1 MLAFRASTNP
11 QREGLAEGA
20 TASVQAYLDL
30 AHGVYQLGRIDE
42 ATDLMARA
50 VTVAQGLD
58 EDDPQRGRVFNK
70 LGVLRARQGK
80 HGEAER
86 MLRRGVA
93 VFERAL
99 PSQRSELSTAL
110 ANLGSV
116 YRSMERNAQARLV
129 FERSLKLAESV
140 EGEPDLPVAWTL
152 DKIGELDA
160 AEGNV
165 PTAVYVLR
173 RSLAIKERILG
184 PADWEVGVTLERLAD
199 LYFKQERYNE
209 AETYLLRVL
218 MIRER
223 VLGWDDPAMAK
234 PLMHLAQLY
243 AKQRKTGRAEQ
254 LVRYALKLF
263 SEVLPPGHNEIITSV
278 NLLAEIYHSLS
289 RFADADA
296 VWKLARDL
304 MDGTDGSRSKLSRY
318 AVGTPP
324 RISGP
329 GVPLLEPGE
338 PAEPRY
344 RTGPIFSGGQYTK
357 TAFP

>member
-1 MLAFRASTNP
+1 MLAFRASTNS

-50 VTVAQGLD
+50 AAAAQELD

-70 LGVLRARQGK
+70 LGVLKARQGK
-80 HGEAER
+80 QGEAER

-116 YRSMERNAQARLV
+116 YRSLERNAQARLV

-165 PTAVYVLR
+165 PAAVYLLR
-173 RSLAIKERILG
+173 RSLSIKERILG

-234 PLMHLAQLY
+234 PLVHLAQLY

-263 SEVLPPGHNEIITSV
+263 ADVLPPGHSEIIASLK
-278 NLLAEIYHSLS
+278 LLAEIYQSLS
-289 RFADADA
+289 RFSDADA
-296 VWKLARDL
+296 AWKLAREL
-304 MDGTDGSRSKLSRY
+304 MDGSEDSNKKLIRF
-318 AVGTPP
+318 VLPTPP

-329 GVPLLEPGE
+329 SAPLLEPGG
-338 PAEPRY
+338 A
-344 RTGPIFSGGQYTK
+344 G
-357 TAFP
+357 